1 MITFVKLLN
10 AETGRVERMVNPTEV
25 SDMLRMPGRIIWVD
39 VESPTPQ
46 DLAFLGEEFAFHELA
61 LEDCLKAHQRPKLER
76 YGDYYFMVFY
86 EVERDEA
93 LGMRALEVAMFVGP
107 AYVVTVHHA
116 PVPLIHQVET
126 RWEIQPSAEEG
137 ASYLAYLLTDSA
149 VDSYFPMIDH
159 FSDRLEDLEEAI
171 FDRFD
176 PKVVSRIFFLKKQT
190 LMMRRLVAP
199 LRDVFL
205 LLLRRETSTLG
216 QRTYIYYQD
225 VLDHLLRISDAIDTY
240 RDLVTSAV
248 DAYMSMVSNRTNE
261 VMKVLTVFSTILMTA
276 ALVAS
281 IYGMNFRLIPE
292 LNWTYGYP
300 YALGLMVV
308 LGVVQ
313 FVLFKW
319 RRYI

>member
-10 AETGRVERMVNPTEV
+10 AETGRVERVGNPAEI
-25 SDMLRMPGRIIWVD
+25 SELLRQPGRIVWLD
-39 VESPTPQ
+39 VQAPTPQ
-46 DLAFLGEEFAFHELA
+46 DLALLGEEFGFHQLP
-61 LEDCLKAHQRPKLER
+61 LEDCLKAHQRPKFER
-76 YGDYYFMVFY
+76 YGEYYFMVFY
-86 EVERDEA
+86 EVEKDPTV
-93 LGMRALEVAMFVGP
+93 GMRMYEVAMFVGP

-116 PVPLIHQVET
+116 AVPLIHQVET

-137 ASYLAYLLTDSA
+137 ASYLAYLMMDSA

-159 FSDRLEDLEEAI
+159 FSDRLEALEEAI

-176 PKVVSRIFFLKKQT
+176 PKVVARIFELKKQT
-190 LMMRRLVAP
+190 LMMRRLVSP

-205 LLLRRETSTLG
+205 LLLRRETTTLG

-248 DAYMSMVSNRTNE
+248 DAYMSQVSNRTNE
-261 VMKVLTVFSTILMTA
+261 VMKVLTVFSTVLMTA
-276 ALVAS
+276 ALVAG
-281 IYGMNFRLIPE
+281 IYGMNFKYIPE
-292 LNWTYGYP
+292 LDWPHGYA
-300 YALGLMVV
+300 YSLALMVGLGL
-308 LGVVQ
+308 VQ
-313 FVLFKW
+313 IALFKW